1 MEVLVSLAIVSIILA
16 AMTGVFERSGRL
28 YTSQNATAA
37 LQQEVRGALDVIANE
52 ARMAAYM
59 PRKGGD
65 KFAIRAATATR
76 FRFEA
81 DLDEDGV
88 KAPAYNGDGQCENR
102 SFRLSLLTNA
112 VQMVCGEGTITPP
125 DTESLIGGANAN
137 VQVTALD
144 FAYYDRHNDPATI
157 PAEIRG
163 AVITITARTP
173 AGRDGWIERTYSTSV
188 DFRNTGPNA

>member
-28 YTSQNATAA
+28 YTTQNATAA
-37 LQQEVRGALDVIANE
+37 LQQEVRAALDVIASE

-65 KFAIRAATATR
+65 TFAIRTANATR
-76 FRFEA
+76 LRFEA

-88 KAPAYNGDGQCENR
+88 KAASYNGDGECENR
-102 SFRLSLLTNA
+102 SFRFSLLTNA
-112 VQMVCGEGTITPP
+112 VQMVCGEGTGTVDI
-125 DTESLIGGANAN
+125 ESLIGGANAN
-137 VQVTALD
+137 VRVTALD
-144 FAYYDRHNDPATI
+144 FAYYDRHNDPVTI
-157 PAEIRG
+157 LAEIRG